1 MGSHQAG
8 LHGSVSACP
17 LLFEKYAD
25 FIDIYAEVREEERNA
40 VLDEIE
46 EHKESVMIAQIIRE
60 NANIMLLSQMLAKKY
75 HISPESL
82 TDRLQGLKSE
92 QLLDLGER
100 ILECD
105 SFEDI
110 ELWIQE
116 RKQKAP
122 DS

>member
-1 MGSHQAG
+1 MILQM
-8 LHGSVSACP
+8 L
-17 LLFEKYAD
+17 K
-25 FIDIYAEVREEERNA
+25 
-40 VLDEIE
+40 
-46 EHKESVMIAQIIRE
+46 KEYVQEGRQEGNII
-60 NANIMLLSQMLAKKY
+60 LLSRMLQKKY

-82 TDRLQGLKSE
+82 SNKLQGLKSE

-116 RKQKAP
+116 RKQKELN
-122 DS
+122 ST